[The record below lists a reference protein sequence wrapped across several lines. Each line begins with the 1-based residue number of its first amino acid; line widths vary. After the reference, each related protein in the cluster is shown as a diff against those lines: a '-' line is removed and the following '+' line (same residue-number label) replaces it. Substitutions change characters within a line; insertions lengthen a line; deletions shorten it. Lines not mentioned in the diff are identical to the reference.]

1 MYQPETQLYIEIIS
15 QAMRDALGLSADP
28 SYNPYTKA
36 QALAWFNEN
45 DKHFR
50 FVCTIIG
57 LEPSY
62 VIRSLSKFNKQKKNF
77 VRNFTKDRTNLIE

>member
-77 VRNFTKDRTNLIE
+77 VRNFTKDRTNLTE

>member
-1 MYQPETQLYIEIIS
+1 
-15 QAMRDALGLSADP
+15 MRDALGLSADP

-77 VRNFTKDRTNLIE
+77 VRNFTKDRTNLTE

>member
-1 MYQPETQLYIEIIS
+1 
-15 QAMRDALGLSADP
+15 MRDALGLSADP

-62 VIRSLSKFNKQKKNF
+62 VIRSLSKFHKQKKNF

>member
-1 MYQPETQLYIEIIS
+1 
-15 QAMRDALGLSADP
+15 MRDALGLSADP

-62 VIRSLSKFNKQKKNF
+62 VIRSLSKFSKQKKNF